1 MDWMILLL
9 GIVAI
14 AWVNWYFFIAGRGV
28 TTTSASSV
36 DSSRLTFGGDAMPEA
51 TITVHGGYYPRTV
64 LAKAGQ
70 PVHLVF
76 DRQESSSCSEEVVFA
91 DFGIRK
97 FLPLACVFTLPR
109 LALRGACS
117 CHTQTHSDAHFNLLR
132 SSDDRPYQYAKRSP

>member
-1 MDWMILLL
+1 MDWMVLLL

-14 AWVNWYFFIAGRGV
+14 AWVNWYFFIVGRRA
-28 TTTSASSV
+28 TTNSASSV
-36 DSSRLTFGGDAMPEA
+36 GLSKPTFGGDQMPEI
-51 TITVHGGYYPRTV
+51 TITVQGGYSPRIV

-97 FLPLACVFTLPR
+97 FLPAFEQTRIVVTPPKPGRYAFTCGMSM
-109 LALRGACS
+109 LRGELIAE
-117 CHTQTHSDAHFNLLR
+117 A
-132 SSDDRPYQYAKRSP
+132 